1 VWKWALGTPTTEL
14 WMDNYCIA
22 AGAPNAEAAHAWIN
36 WDLIPEI
43 SIQDLA
49 YHGYH
54 TGMKEMPTLISEL
67 APDLEFGDMIFF
79 DESQVAT
86 MSTQEITSAIDRQVD
101 IINKMKAKA
110 GA

>member
-1 VWKWALGTPTTEL
+1 
-14 WMDNYCIA
+14 
-22 AGAPNAEAAHAWIN
+22 
-36 WDLIPEI
+36 
-43 SIQDLA
+43 
-49 YHGYH
+49 
-54 TGMKEMPTLISEL
+54 
-67 APDLEFGDMIFF
+67 MIFF

>member
-1 VWKWALGTPTTEL
+1 
-14 WMDNYCIA
+14 MDNYCIA